1 MHTAHTSYSL
11 AWKRSLNDETMRDE
25 WIRRRARRTRKISE
39 NKTEH
44 EGKRIQI
51 LKKAMS
57 ECSVCNQEV
66 AFRFF
71 PLSEPLNL
79 RLRY

>member
-1 MHTAHTSYSL
+1 MTKL
-11 AWKRSLNDETMRDE
+11 CWIGKRKKKNSKTDE
-25 WIRRRARRTRKISE
+25 KISE
-39 NKTEH
+39 NKA
-44 EGKRIQI
+44 EGKELK

-57 ECSVCNQEV
+57 ECRKHSSNQGNQEVV